1 MFHIIGK
8 HNITGGVSWEGK
20 NPDDVIDFHMEFVNY
35 DFIETHGIEMKEGRA
50 FSKDFGSDD
59 SKIICNETAVKVMG
73 LKDPIGNLI
82 NVGGENRQIIGVTRD
97 FHFESLHTKVN
108 PMLITL
114 AQPSRNLKMMVK
126 IKKGT
131 EKEALNRLRML
142 YENYNPGF
150 VFEYK
155 FLDEDYQAQYAAE
168 KRVSILSRYFAGL
181 AILISCLGLFGL
193 AAFTAQRRTKEI
205 GIRIVH
211 GSTVSGI
218 VRLLSGEFTKLVL
231 LSVLIALP
239 LSYFI
244 TNNWLNK
251 FSYRIP
257 LEWWYFIVSG
267 LIALIIAWIT
277 VGSQAIRAANINPA
291 ECLKDE

>member
-1 MFHIIGK
+1 
-8 HNITGGVSWEGK
+8 
-20 NPDDVIDFHMEFVNY
+20 MEFVNY